1 MHRGQVT
8 EGENSMNLNKEVIV
22 LNEEQKKELEEI
34 KSASRNFQRLFSE
47 QLEEEFEGK
56 CSGNEFYA
64 KIDSILNDYEKAMEI
79 IERQNIDI
87 KQLLALLI
95 KEDIPIP
102 EEMLDR
108 YIRKKSKPAVID
120 QELPF

>member
-1 MHRGQVT
+1 
-8 EGENSMNLNKEVIV
+8 MNLNKEVIV

-47 QLEEEFEGK
+47 QLEGK

>member
-1 MHRGQVT
+1 MHRRQVT

-56 CSGNEFYA
+56 WSGNEFYA

-79 IERQNIDI
+79 IERQKIDI

>member
-1 MHRGQVT
+1 
-8 EGENSMNLNKEVIV
+8 MNLNKEVIV

-87 KQLLALLI
+87 KQLLAVLI

>member
-1 MHRGQVT
+1 MHRRQVT

-47 QLEEEFEGK
+47 QLEEEFEGE
-56 CSGNEFYA
+56 CTGNEFYA

>member
-1 MHRGQVT
+1 MHRRQVT

-87 KQLLALLI
+87 KQLLTLLI

>member
-1 MHRGQVT
+1 MRRGQVT

>member
-1 MHRGQVT
+1 
-8 EGENSMNLNKEVIV
+8 MNLNKEVIV

-108 YIRKKSKPAVID
+108 YIRKNQNRQLLIRNFRF
-120 QELPF
+120 E

>member
-1 MHRGQVT
+1 MHRRQVT

>member
-87 KQLLALLI
+87 KQLLTLLI

-102 EEMLDR
+102 EVMLDR

>member
-87 KQLLALLI
+87 KQLLTLLI

>member
-1 MHRGQVT
+1 MHRRQVT

-56 CSGNEFYA
+56 CSGNEFYE

>member
-87 KQLLALLI
+87 KQLLAVLI

>member
-1 MHRGQVT
+1 MHRRQVT
-8 EGENSMNLNKEVIV
+8 EGGNSMNLNKEVIV

>member
-1 MHRGQVT
+1 
-8 EGENSMNLNKEVIV
+8 
-22 LNEEQKKELEEI
+22 
-34 KSASRNFQRLFSE
+34 
-47 QLEEEFEGK
+47 
-56 CSGNEFYA
+56 
-64 KIDSILNDYEKAMEI
+64 MEI

>member
-1 MHRGQVT
+1 MHRRQVT

-56 CSGNEFYA
+56 CTGNEFYA

-87 KQLLALLI
+87 KQLLVLLI

-108 YIRKKSKPAVID
+108 YIRKKSKPAVND